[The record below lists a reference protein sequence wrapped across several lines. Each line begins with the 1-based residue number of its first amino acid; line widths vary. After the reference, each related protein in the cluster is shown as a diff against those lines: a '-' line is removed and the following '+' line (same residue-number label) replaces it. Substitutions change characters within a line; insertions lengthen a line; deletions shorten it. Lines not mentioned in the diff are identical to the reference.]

1 MKKLPIIDLLTLA
14 LVIGIGFDLYRTH
27 DRLARLEQ
35 ISLGSGDA
43 LEEAKLLPIDAIA
56 ASGQKVRIDT
66 GTPRLIFYMSPDCGA
81 CGRTMPI
88 WSAVA
93 RQVGQEHALFLLS
106 DEKALPKMPAYLGQY
121 NLASFPSVAADPKVV
136 SRYYMVSYPRTL
148 LVDAHGKV
156 AKVWRGAISEKDLIA
171 AWKSVS
177 NS

>member
-1 MKKLPIIDLLTLA
+1 MKKLPILDLLTLA

-43 LEEAKLLPIDAIA
+43 LEEAKLLPMDAVE
-56 ASGQKVRIDT
+56 ASGHKVTIGT
-66 GTPRLIFYMSPDCGA
+66 GTPRLIFYMSPDCGG
-81 CGRTMPI
+81 CGRNMPV

-93 RQVGQEHALFLLS
+93 QKLGQSHALFVLS
-106 DEKALPKMPAYLGQY
+106 DAKALPRMPAYLGKY
-121 NLASFPSVAADPKVV
+121 NLASFSSVAAEPEVV
-136 SRYYMVSYPRTL
+136 SRYYMISYPRTL

-156 AKVWRGAISEKDLIA
+156 AKVWRGAISENDLIA

-177 NS
+177 KS